1 MKADLRREA
10 IGTAL
15 LVVAL
20 TGVAFADPWRQGEPR
35 GSAAPRQVQT
45 APATE
50 RNEPGPAFGG
60 SPGVVHPSISETT
73 LPRTAAA
80 LRAQGTTRAVEA
92 RGEPTLVRLGYQRMT
107 QVQFAG
113 DIQQVITAFTKQQIS
128 METTGSRLFLSAL
141 EPDLSG
147 ELFVTLAG
155 GSTLTLIVL
164 PATGTER
171 DLVVRVVSPV
181 AEAATRAAETAGLT
195 PLRLLRAMI
204 RNTPLPGVSPAPDDG
219 QVVYDDGA
227 LRLTRLGTWTSPALE
242 GVILGVENLRV
253 LWVALPLD
261 RLAFPGLLAVHA
273 ESEALA
279 PPPVTPEQALAA
291 QHRTRLYLVRT
302 AGDR

>member
-1 MKADLRREA
+1 MAETTVP
-10 IGTAL
+10 GTA
-15 LVVAL
+15 
-20 TGVAFADPWRQGEPR
+20 GVLRSR
-35 GSAAPRQVQT
+35 G
-45 APATE
+45 
-50 RNEPGPAFGG
+50 
-60 SPGVVHPSISETT
+60 
-73 LPRTAAA
+73 L
-80 LRAQGTTRAVEA
+80 TRAVEA
-92 RGEPTLVRLGYQRMT
+92 RGEPIVVRLGFQRMT

-155 GSTLTLIVL
+155 GSTLTLIIV
-164 PATGTER
+164 PAIGIER
-171 DLVVRVVSPV
+171 DLVVRVVSPI
-181 AEAATRAAETAGLT
+181 AEAAARAAETAGLT

-204 RNTPLPGVSPAPDDG
+204 RNISLPGVSPALGDG
-219 QVVYDDGA
+219 EIVYDDGA

-242 GVILGVENLRV
+242 GVILGVENLRP

-261 RLAFPGLLAVHA
+261 RLAFPGLLVVHA
-273 ESEALA
+273 ESESLA
-279 PPPVTPEQALAA
+279 PPPATPEQALAA